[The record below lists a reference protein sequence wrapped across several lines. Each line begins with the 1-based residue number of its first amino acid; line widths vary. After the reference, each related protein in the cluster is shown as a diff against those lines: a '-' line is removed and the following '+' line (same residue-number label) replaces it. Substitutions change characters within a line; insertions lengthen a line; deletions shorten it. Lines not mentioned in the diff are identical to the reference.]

1 MNITVTAEEPKDSK
15 LVATLTIPAAD
26 VDRAIAKAYRTIAN
40 RYNFQ
45 GFRKGKAPR
54 PVIDSMVGRMSV
66 LADAT
71 NELLAQAE
79 PQMLN
84 ELDVVPVGEVSYG
97 EDLNPAEEHQDFVV
111 EATINLRPEAELSSY
126 DPVTINMPPQEV
138 TDAEIDEQTDVLMGY
153 HTHFDDVT
161 DDRGAEGEDFVQCSI
176 ESVENGDNFA
186 GDERM
191 LPMGAGMLPE
201 GLEEGLKGMK
211 VGDTKEI
218 AFTQGEGDDEQQVT
232 LKVTVKGLR
241 EKHIPELTDEF
252 CSDAFGFDDVAAFRE
267 AISEEIAK
275 DKEQHLPALKEDRVV
290 TELTKRLEL
299 DEVPADYI
307 EQIYTEIAQQ
317 FVRDLQ
323 AQGQTVD
330 SFLQLRHITMNQLL
344 EDMRTQAAEHARQ
357 SLALDA
363 LASHLDIQVTEDDV
377 RSEIA
382 EAGVEDIDGT
392 IASFTK
398 DGQLPAIRETIKRSK
413 AVQWL
418 LENAQVN
425 EVDEVAER
433 RAERDAQ

>member
-15 LVATLTIPAAD
+15 LIAHLTIPAED
-26 VDRAIAKAYRTIAN
+26 VDRAIARAYRAVAN

-71 NELLAQAE
+71 NALLGEAE
-79 PQMLN
+79 PMMLDQ
-84 ELDVVPVGEVSYG
+84 LDVVPVGEVSFG
-97 EDLNPAEEHQDFVV
+97 DDLQPAEEHQDLTVD
-111 EATINLRPEAELSSY
+111 ATITLRPEAELTSW
-126 DPVTINMPPQEV
+126 DPVTINMPPEAV

-161 DDRGAEGEDFVQCSI
+161 DDRGAADEDFVQCSI
-176 ESVENGDNFA
+176 ESIENADNLA
-186 GDERM
+186 GEDRM
-191 LPMGAGMLPE
+191 FPLGSNMLPE
-201 GLEEGLKGMK
+201 GLEEALKGMK
-211 VGDTKEI
+211 VGETKEVTY
-218 AFTQGEGDDEQQVT
+218 TQSEGDEAQEVK

-241 EKHIPELTDEF
+241 EKHVPDLTDEF
-252 CSDAFGFDDVAAFRE
+252 CNDAFGFNDVAAFRE

-275 DKEQHLPALKEDRVV
+275 DKEQHLPALKEDRAV
-290 TELTKRLEL
+290 TEITRRLDLE
-299 DEVPADYI
+299 EVPADYI

-330 SFLQLRHITMNQLL
+330 SFLQLRHITMDQLL

-363 LASHLDIQVTEDDV
+363 LARHLDIQVSEDDV
-377 RSEIA
+377 RQEIA
-382 EAGVEDIDGT
+382 DAGIEDVDGT

-398 DGQLPAIRETIKRSK
+398 EGQLPAIRETIKRSK

-418 LENAQVN
+418 LETAQVN

-433 RAERDAQ
+433 RAERDDK